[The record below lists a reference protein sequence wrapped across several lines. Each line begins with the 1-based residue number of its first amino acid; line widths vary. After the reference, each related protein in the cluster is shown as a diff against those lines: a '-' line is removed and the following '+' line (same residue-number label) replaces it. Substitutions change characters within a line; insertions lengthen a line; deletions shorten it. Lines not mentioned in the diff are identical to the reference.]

1 MGMKGVCGVV
11 MGDELGEMC
20 LKDVVKLADEI
31 EEIVVEEGCDR
42 HKKGGRDKARW

>member
-11 MGDELGEMC
+11 MDDELGEMC

-42 HKKGGRDKARW
+42 HKKGGGGGGSR